1 MKNSPFIEAL
11 EIAGGQVA
19 LAKKTGYSQNLMSL
33 ISLGKRKISAEVS
46 VAVEKA
52 TGVMRHQLRPDLFP
66 QPQEKDVAHG

>member
-1 MKNSPFIEAL
+1 MKNSPFTQAL

-19 LAKKTGYSQNLMSL
+19 LAEKTGYSQNLMSL
-33 ISLGKRKISAEVS
+33 IQLGKRKISAEVS

-66 QPQEKDVAHG
+66 QPQSNQDAQQ